1 MSQPSEFPEPASP
14 GSLDRGRLA
23 AAGKPDE
30 AGEPADAGDA
40 RRLALVAAAQRQWID
55 GLTDLGG
62 RNTLLYYKDRQR
74 AHRQLT
80 CRNHPPAPTPR
91 PSSRLPAPRLRLPGH
106 AVASGGHRGHG
117 GVPLGDNSASL
128 RSRAPQGG
136 AVARLRRLG
145 LASRDGAWLPRG

>member
-1 MSQPSEFPEPASP
+1 VSQPSEFPEPASP

-62 RNTLLYYKDRQR
+62 RNTLLYYKDRR
-74 AHRQLT
+74 AGTLDHSAVT
-80 CRNHPPAPTPR
+80 TVPPPPTPNNPPTPDNPPAPSASD
-91 PSSRLPAPRLRLPGH
+91 SSATIALPASEPTD
-106 AVASGGHRGHG
+106 S
-117 GVPLGDNSASL
+117 
-128 RSRAPQGG
+128 
-136 AVARLRRLG
+136 
-145 LASRDGAWLPRG
+145 